1 MIIKLIKEAYPMDLL
16 LEADPS
22 EQLVKQYLEEGEC
35 YVAEQDE
42 ERVGVFVLLPTKPGT
57 VELINIAVTE
67 QHQGKGIGKLLVMD
81 AIKKARQRGYDAIEV
96 GTGNSSI
103 GQLALYQ
110 KCGFRIT
117 GIDKDFFT
125 NNYADEIVE
134 NGIACVDMIRL
145 SQQL

>member
-1 MIIKLIKEAYPMDLL
+1 MDLL

-22 EQLVKQYLEEGEC
+22 ERLVKQYLEQGEC
-35 YVAEQDE
+35 YIAEQE
-42 ERVGVFVLLPTKPGT
+42 EETVGVFVLLPTKSDT
-57 VELINIAVTE
+57 VELINIAVAE
-67 QHQGKGIGKLLVMD
+67 QHQGKGIGKVLVMD
-81 AIKKARQRGYDAIEV
+81 AIKKAKQQGYGVIEV

-125 NNYADEIVE
+125 INYDEEIVE

>member
-1 MIIKLIKEAYPMDLL
+1 MIIKLIKEAYPMGLM

-22 EQLVKQYLEEGEC
+22 ELLVKQYLEQGEC
-35 YVAEQDE
+35 YVAEQSE
-42 ERVGVFVLLPTKPGT
+42 EVIGVFVLLPTKPKT

-67 QHQGKGIGKLLVMD
+67 QHQGKGIGKALVME
-81 AIKKARQRGYDAIEV
+81 AIKKAKQHGYDIIEV

-110 KCGFRIT
+110 KCGFRIV

-125 NNYADEIVE
+125 THYEEEIME

-145 SQQL
+145 SQHL